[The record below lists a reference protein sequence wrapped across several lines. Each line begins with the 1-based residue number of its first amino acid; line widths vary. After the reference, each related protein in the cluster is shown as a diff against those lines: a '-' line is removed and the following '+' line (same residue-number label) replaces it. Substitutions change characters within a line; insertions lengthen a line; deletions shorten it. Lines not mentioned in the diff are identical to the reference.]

1 MINSLQLGLFKK
13 ATHTS
18 HTECRLCMDH
28 LRMDITSNGTNYY
41 TRSGTCR
48 SSGLIYAIECGICNK
63 IYVGQT
69 KNRLGLRVRLLQ
81 HIGDIRNRNTVSS
94 ISIHFNGVCGGGNW
108 TFKILD
114 FETDT
119 FKRLVK
125 EKSWVEI
132 LNSENPLW
140 GMNRHSYSH
149 YQLSNSFRHF
159 QHSANCRANIDYKIL

>member
-1 MINSLQLGLFKK
+1 MLFKK

-18 HTECRLCMDH
+18 HTECRLCVDH

-41 TRSGTCR
+41 TRSRTCT

-69 KNRLGLRVRLLQ
+69 KNRLCVRLLQ

-94 ISIHFNGVCGGGNW
+94 VSIHFNGDCGGGNW

-125 EKSWVEI
+125 EKSWIEI

-140 GMNRHSYSH
+140 GMNRHSDSH
-149 YQLSNSFRHF
+149 YQLSITAKNSCRHF
-159 QHSANCRANIDYKIL
+159 QQSANCRANIDYKIL